1 MERRRLLNIN
11 GIPFWEDCVFYAP
24 LNQGD
29 LADMISGNSCQK
41 ASFATLASIVYDSN
55 VGAYLFTSGNYS
67 SQYKDIFYWGNL
79 NLGIFSN
86 NMNLSDVAYTMVS
99 KVRVATANAIGTS
112 RHIPGLWLAGGY
124 NYYIYS
130 PNVAAGAYFNDDTID
145 NQWHEY
151 IVRVGGGTTETI
163 KDKTLQRTY
172 AFSIVKNNYNYSESN
187 KWVAVYIN
195 YASTNQQM
203 GSAYIKDI
211 RVYNRALT
219 DAEIAQL

>member
-1 MERRRLLNIN
+1 MERRRLLDIDS
-11 GIPFWEDCVFYAP
+11 IPFKDNLVFYAP
-24 LNQGD
+24 LNDGN

-41 ASFATLASIVYDSN
+41 ASFATLASIAYDSN

-67 SQYKDIFYWGNL
+67 SRYKDIFYWENL
-79 NLGIFSN
+79 NLGLFSN

-99 KVRVATANAIGTS
+99 KIRVVTANAIGTS
-112 RHIPGLWLAGGY
+112 RHIPGLFHAGGY

-151 IVRVGGGTTETI
+151 IVRVGNGTTETI

-172 AFSIVKNNYNYSESN
+172 AFSVTKSNYNYSESN
-187 KWVAVYIN
+187 KWVAVYVN
-195 YASTNQQM
+195 YASNNQQM
-203 GSAYIKDI
+203 GSAYIKDV
-211 RVYNRALT
+211 RLYNRALT
-219 DAEIAQL
+219 MDEIRSL